1 MNLHE
6 HQAKTL
12 FKSYDLPTSNFFVA
26 NTVEEAKDLAKKL
39 NVSKWVVKA
48 QVHAG
53 GRGKAGGV
61 EVVESL
67 DDVEIFA
74 KKWLGKN
81 LVTYQTDKNGQPVN
95 SILIE
100 ECTEILS
107 ELYLGVVVDRST
119 RSIVVMASPEGGVN
133 IEEVAENNPEKIFK
147 ASVKIEDEASDDDAK
162 RLAQGLN
169 LNNEQTKQFIDI
181 FKNLSKLFIE
191 KDLALVEINPLVIDD
206 KNKLKCLDGKVS
218 VDSNAL
224 FRHEELMSLR
234 DTSQEE
240 QRELEASKWE
250 LNYVS
255 LEGDI
260 GCMGNG
266 AGLAMGTMDIIKL
279 SGGFPANFLDVGGG
293 VNKKSVSEAFK
304 IILSDPNVK
313 GILVNIFGGI
323 MKCDDIANGIVAAAK
338 NVDMTVPLVVRLE
351 GTNVEA
357 GKKILRE
364 SGVALTPADS
374 LAQAAEIIVEQVQSP
389 G

>member
-26 NTVEEAKDLAKKL
+26 NTVEEAKELAKKL

-67 DDVEIFA
+67 NDVEIFA

-81 LVTYQTDKNGQPVN
+81 LITYQTDKNGQPVN

-147 ASVKIEDEASDDDAK
+147 ASVKIAEEASDDDAK

-240 QRELEASKWE
+240 QRELEASKWD

-255 LEGDI
+255 LEGEI
-260 GCMGNG
+260 GCMVNG

-279 SGGFPANFLDVGGG
+279 AGGFPANFLDVGGG
-293 VNKKSVSEAFK
+293 VNEKSVSEAFK
-304 IILSDPNVK
+304 IILSDQKVK
-313 GILVNIFGGI
+313 AILINIFGGI
-323 MKCDDIANGIVAAAK
+323 VKCDVVAEGIISAVKEVGVDIPVIVRLKGNNANIAQEILTKSDLNIIFEPDLSIAAK
-338 NVDMTVPLVVRLE
+338 KA
-351 GTNVEA
+351 VELS
-357 GKKILRE
+357 K
-364 SGVALTPADS
+364 
-374 LAQAAEIIVEQVQSP
+374 
-389 G
+389 

>member
-26 NTVEEAKDLAKKL
+26 SKVEEAKELAKKL

-67 DDVEIFA
+67 DDVETFA

-100 ECTEILS
+100 ECTEISS
-107 ELYLGVVVDRST
+107 ELYLGIVIDRST

-147 ASVKIEDEASDDDAK
+147 ASVKIEEEASDDDAK

-169 LNNEQTKQFIDI
+169 LNNEQTNQFIDI
-181 FKNLSKLFIE
+181 FKNLLKLFIE

-240 QRELEASKWE
+240 QRELEASKWD

-255 LEGDI
+255 LEGEI
-260 GCMGNG
+260 GCMVNG

-279 SGGFPANFLDVGGG
+279 AGGFPANFLDVGGG
-293 VNKKSVSEAFK
+293 VNEKNVSEAFK
-304 IILSDPNVK
+304 IILSDQKVK
-313 GILVNIFGGI
+313 AILINIFGGI
-323 MKCDDIANGIVAAAK
+323 VKCDVVAEGIISAVKEVGVDIPVIVRLKGNNANIAQEILTKSDLNIIFEPDLSTAAK
-338 NVDMTVPLVVRLE
+338 KA
-351 GTNVEA
+351 VELS
-357 GKKILRE
+357 K
-364 SGVALTPADS
+364 
-374 LAQAAEIIVEQVQSP
+374 
-389 G
+389 

>member
-26 NTVEEAKDLAKKL
+26 NTVEEAKELAKKL

-61 EVVESL
+61 EIVESL

-81 LVTYQTDKNGQPVN
+81 LITYQTDKNGQPVN

-147 ASVKIEDEASDDDAK
+147 ASVKIAEEASDDDAK

-206 KNKLKCLDGKVS
+206 KNKLKCLDGKVT

-240 QRELEASKWE
+240 QRELEASKWD

-255 LEGDI
+255 LEGEI
-260 GCMGNG
+260 GCMVNG

-279 SGGFPANFLDVGGG
+279 AGGFPANFLDVGGG
-293 VNKKSVSEAFK
+293 VNEKSVSEAFK
-304 IILSDPNVK
+304 IILSDQKVK
-313 GILVNIFGGI
+313 AILINIFGGI
-323 MKCDDIANGIVAAAK
+323 VKCDVVAEGIISAVKEVGVDIPVIVRLKGNNANIAQEILTKSDLNIIFEPDLSIAAK
-338 NVDMTVPLVVRLE
+338 KA
-351 GTNVEA
+351 VELS
-357 GKKILRE
+357 K
-364 SGVALTPADS
+364 
-374 LAQAAEIIVEQVQSP
+374 
-389 G
+389 

>member
-26 NTVEEAKDLAKKL
+26 NTVEEAKELAKKL

-61 EVVESL
+61 EVVQSL

-81 LVTYQTDKNGQPVN
+81 LITYQTDKNGQPVN

-100 ECTEILS
+100 EYTEILS
-107 ELYLGVVVDRST
+107 ELYLGLVVDRST
-119 RSIVVMASPEGGVN
+119 RSIVVMVSPEGGVN

-147 ASVKIEDEASDDDAK
+147 ASVKIEEEASDDDAK

-169 LNNEQTKQFIDI
+169 LNSEQTKQFIDI

-224 FRHEELMSLR
+224 FRHEELMTLR

-240 QRELEASKWE
+240 QRELEASKWD

-255 LEGDI
+255 LEGEI
-260 GCMGNG
+260 GCMVNG

-279 SGGFPANFLDVGGG
+279 AGGFPANFLDVGGG
-293 VNKKSVSEAFK
+293 VNEKSVSEAFK
-304 IILSDPNVK
+304 IILSDQKVK
-313 GILVNIFGGI
+313 AILINIFGGI
-323 MKCDDIANGIVAAAK
+323 VKCDVVAEGIISAVKEVGVDIPVIVRLKGNNANIAQEILTESDLNIIFESDLSIAAK
-338 NVDMTVPLVVRLE
+338 KA
-351 GTNVEA
+351 VELS
-357 GKKILRE
+357 K
-364 SGVALTPADS
+364 
-374 LAQAAEIIVEQVQSP
+374 
-389 G
+389 

>member
-26 NTVEEAKDLAKKL
+26 NTVEEAKELAKKL

-81 LVTYQTDKNGQPVN
+81 LITYQTDKNGQPVN

-119 RSIVVMASPEGGVN
+119 RSIVVMVSPEGGVD

-147 ASVKIEDEASDDDAK
+147 ASVKIEEEASDDDAK

-240 QRELEASKWE
+240 QRELEASKWD

-255 LEGDI
+255 LEGEI
-260 GCMGNG
+260 GCMVNG

-279 SGGFPANFLDVGGG
+279 AGGFPANFLDVGGG
-293 VNKKSVSEAFK
+293 VNEKSVSEAFK
-304 IILSDPNVK
+304 IILSDQKVK
-313 GILVNIFGGI
+313 AILINIFGGI
-323 MKCDDIANGIVAAAK
+323 VKCDVVAEGIISAVKEVGVDIPVIVRLKGNNANIAQEILTKSDLNIIFEPDLSIAAK
-338 NVDMTVPLVVRLE
+338 KA
-351 GTNVEA
+351 VELS
-357 GKKILRE
+357 K
-364 SGVALTPADS
+364 
-374 LAQAAEIIVEQVQSP
+374 
-389 G
+389 

>member
-26 NTVEEAKDLAKKL
+26 NTVEEAKELAKKL

-81 LVTYQTDKNGQPVN
+81 LITYQTDKNGQPVN

-147 ASVKIEDEASDDDAK
+147 ASVKIAEEASEDDAK

-224 FRHEELMSLR
+224 FRHEELMRLR

-240 QRELEASKWE
+240 QRELEASKWD

-255 LEGDI
+255 LEGEI
-260 GCMGNG
+260 GCMVNG

-279 SGGFPANFLDVGGG
+279 AGGFPANFLDVGGG
-293 VNKKSVSEAFK
+293 VNEKSVSEAFK
-304 IILSDPNVK
+304 IILSDQKVK
-313 GILVNIFGGI
+313 AILINIFGGI
-323 MKCDDIANGIVAAAK
+323 VKCDVVAEGIISAVKEVGVDIPVIVRLKGNNANIAQEILTKSDLNIIFEPDLSIAAK
-338 NVDMTVPLVVRLE
+338 KA
-351 GTNVEA
+351 VELS
-357 GKKILRE
+357 K
-364 SGVALTPADS
+364 
-374 LAQAAEIIVEQVQSP
+374 
-389 G
+389 

>member
-26 NTVEEAKDLAKKL
+26 NTVEEAKELAKKL

-81 LVTYQTDKNGQPVN
+81 LITYQTDKNGQPVN

-147 ASVKIEDEASDDDAK
+147 ASVKIVEEASDDDAK

-181 FKNLSKLFIE
+181 FKNLSKLFID

-206 KNKLKCLDGKVS
+206 KNKLKCLDGKVT

-240 QRELEASKWE
+240 QRELEASKWD

-255 LEGDI
+255 LEGEI
-260 GCMGNG
+260 GCMVNG

-279 SGGFPANFLDVGGG
+279 AGGFPANFLDVGGG
-293 VNKKSVSEAFK
+293 VNEKSVSEAFK
-304 IILSDPNVK
+304 IILSDQKVK
-313 GILVNIFGGI
+313 AILINIFGGI
-323 MKCDDIANGIVAAAK
+323 VKCDVVAEGIISAVKEVGVDIPVIVRLKGNNANIAQEILTKSDLNIIFEPDLSIAAK
-338 NVDMTVPLVVRLE
+338 KA
-351 GTNVEA
+351 VELS
-357 GKKILRE
+357 K
-364 SGVALTPADS
+364 
-374 LAQAAEIIVEQVQSP
+374 
-389 G
+389 

>member
-26 NTVEEAKDLAKKL
+26 NTVEEAKELAKKL

-147 ASVKIEDEASDDDAK
+147 ASVKIAEEASDDDAK

-240 QRELEASKWE
+240 QRELEASKWD

-255 LEGDI
+255 LEGEI
-260 GCMGNG
+260 GCMVNG

-279 SGGFPANFLDVGGG
+279 AGGFPANFLDVGGG

-304 IILSDPNVK
+304 IILSDQKVK
-313 GILVNIFGGI
+313 AILINIFGGI
-323 MKCDDIANGIVAAAK
+323 VKCDVVAEGIISAVKEVGVDIPVIVRLKGNNANIAQEILTKSDLNIIFEPDLSIAAK
-338 NVDMTVPLVVRLE
+338 KA
-351 GTNVEA
+351 VELS
-357 GKKILRE
+357 K
-364 SGVALTPADS
+364 
-374 LAQAAEIIVEQVQSP
+374 
-389 G
+389 

>member
-12 FKSYDLPTSNFFVA
+12 FKSYALPTSNFFVA
-26 NTVEEAKDLAKKL
+26 NTVEEAKELAKKL

-100 ECTEILS
+100 EFTEILS

-147 ASVKIEDEASDDDAK
+147 ASVKIEDEALDDDAK

-191 KDLALVEINPLVIDD
+191 KDLALTEINPLVIDD
-206 KNKLKCLDGKVS
+206 KNNLKCLDGKVS

-224 FRHEELMSLR
+224 FRHEELMRLR

-240 QRELEASKWE
+240 QRELEASKWD

-255 LEGDI
+255 LEGEI
-260 GCMGNG
+260 GCMVNG

-279 SGGFPANFLDVGGG
+279 AGGVPANFLDVGGG
-293 VNKKSVSEAFK
+293 VNEKSVSEAFK
-304 IILSDPNVK
+304 IILSDQKVK
-313 GILVNIFGGI
+313 AILINIFGGI
-323 MKCDDIANGIVAAAK
+323 VKCDVVAEGIISAVKEVGVDIPVIVRLKGNNANIAQEILTKSDLNIIFEPDLSIAAK
-338 NVDMTVPLVVRLE
+338 KA
-351 GTNVEA
+351 VELS
-357 GKKILRE
+357 K
-364 SGVALTPADS
+364 
-374 LAQAAEIIVEQVQSP
+374 
-389 G
+389 

>member
-26 NTVEEAKDLAKKL
+26 SKVEDAKELAEKL

-67 DDVEIFA
+67 KDVESFA

-100 ECTEILS
+100 ECTEIIS
-107 ELYLGVVVDRST
+107 EFYLGVVVDRST

-133 IEEVAENNPEKIFK
+133 IEEVADNKPEKI
-147 ASVKIEDEASDDDAK
+147 
-162 RLAQGLN
+162 LN
-169 LNNEQTKQFIDI
+169 LTDEQTKQFLGI
-181 FKNLSKLFIE
+181 FKNLFKLFIE

-218 VDSNAL
+218 IDNNAL
-224 FRHEELMSLR
+224 FRQKELLSLR

-240 QRELEASKWE
+240 QRELEASKWD

-260 GCMGNG
+260 GCMVNG

-304 IILSDPNVK
+304 IILSDKNVK
-313 GILVNIFGGI
+313 SILINIFGGI
-323 MKCDDIANGIVAAAK
+323 VKCDVVAEGIISAVKEVGVDIPVIVRLKGNNANIAQEILTKSDLNIVFEPDLSTAAK
-338 NVDMTVPLVVRLE
+338 K
-351 GTNVEA
+351 A
-357 GKKILRE
+357 
-364 SGVALTPADS
+364 
-374 LAQAAEIIVEQVQSP
+374 VQFSK
-389 G
+389 

>member
-26 NTVEEAKDLAKKL
+26 NTAEEAKKLAKKL

-67 DDVEIFA
+67 VDVEIFA

-119 RSIVVMASPEGGVN
+119 KSIVVMVSSEGGVN

-147 ASVKIEDEASDDDAK
+147 ASVKIEEEASDDDAK

-169 LNNEQTKQFIDI
+169 LTSKQTKQFIDI
-181 FKNLSKLFIE
+181 FKNLLKLFIE

-240 QRELEASKWE
+240 QRELEASKWD

-255 LEGDI
+255 LEGEI
-260 GCMGNG
+260 GCMVNG

-279 SGGFPANFLDVGGG
+279 AGGFPANFLDVGGG
-293 VNKKSVSEAFK
+293 VNEKSVSEAFK
-304 IILSDPNVK
+304 IILSDQKVK
-313 GILVNIFGGI
+313 AILINIFGGI
-323 MKCDDIANGIVAAAK
+323 VKCDVVAEGIISAVKEVGVDIPVIVRLKGNNANIAQEILTKSDLNIIFEPDLSIAAK
-338 NVDMTVPLVVRLE
+338 RA
-351 GTNVEA
+351 VELS
-357 GKKILRE
+357 K
-364 SGVALTPADS
+364 
-374 LAQAAEIIVEQVQSP
+374 
-389 G
+389 

>member
-26 NTVEEAKDLAKKL
+26 NTVEEAKELAKKL

-61 EVVESL
+61 EVVQSL

-119 RSIVVMASPEGGVN
+119 RSIVVMVSPEGGVN

-147 ASVKIEDEASDDDAK
+147 ASVKIEEEASDDDAK

-240 QRELEASKWE
+240 QRELEASKWD

-255 LEGDI
+255 LEGEI
-260 GCMGNG
+260 GCMVNG

-279 SGGFPANFLDVGGG
+279 AGGFPANFLDVGGG
-293 VNKKSVSEAFK
+293 VNEKSVSEAFK
-304 IILSDPNVK
+304 IILSDQKVK
-313 GILVNIFGGI
+313 AILINIFGGI
-323 MKCDDIANGIVAAAK
+323 VKCDVVAEGIISAVKEVGVDIPVIVRLKGNNANIAQEILTKSDLNIIFEPDLSIAAK
-338 NVDMTVPLVVRLE
+338 KA
-351 GTNVEA
+351 VELS
-357 GKKILRE
+357 K
-364 SGVALTPADS
+364 
-374 LAQAAEIIVEQVQSP
+374 
-389 G
+389 

>member
-26 NTVEEAKDLAKKL
+26 NTVEEAKELAKKL

-100 ECTEILS
+100 EFTEILS

-147 ASVKIEDEASDDDAK
+147 ASVKIAEEASDDDAK

-240 QRELEASKWE
+240 QRELEASKWD

-255 LEGDI
+255 LEGEI
-260 GCMGNG
+260 GCMVNG

-279 SGGFPANFLDVGGG
+279 AGGFPANFLDVGGG
-293 VNKKSVSEAFK
+293 VNEKNVSEAFK
-304 IILSDPNVK
+304 IILSDQKVK
-313 GILVNIFGGI
+313 AILINIFGGI
-323 MKCDDIANGIVAAAK
+323 VKCDVVAEGIISAVKEVGVDIPVIVRLKGNNANIAQEILTKSDLNIIFEPDLSIAAK
-338 NVDMTVPLVVRLE
+338 KA
-351 GTNVEA
+351 VELS
-357 GKKILRE
+357 K
-364 SGVALTPADS
+364 
-374 LAQAAEIIVEQVQSP
+374 
-389 G
+389 

>member
-26 NTVEEAKDLAKKL
+26 NTFEEAKELAKKL

-67 DDVEIFA
+67 DDVETFA

-100 ECTEILS
+100 ECTEISS
-107 ELYLGVVVDRST
+107 ELYLGIVVDRST

-147 ASVKIEDEASDDDAK
+147 ASVKIEEEASDDDAK

-169 LNNEQTKQFIDI
+169 LNSEQTNQFIDI

-206 KNKLKCLDGKVS
+206 KNKLKCLDGKVT

-240 QRELEASKWE
+240 QRELEASKWD

-255 LEGDI
+255 LEGEI
-260 GCMGNG
+260 GCMVNG

-279 SGGFPANFLDVGGG
+279 AGGFPANFLDVGGG
-293 VNKKSVSEAFK
+293 VNEKNVSEAFK
-304 IILSDPNVK
+304 IILSDQKVK
-313 GILVNIFGGI
+313 AILINIFGGI
-323 MKCDDIANGIVAAAK
+323 VKCDVVAEGIISAVKEVGVDIPVIVRLKGNNANIAQEILTKSDLNIIFEPDLSTAAK
-338 NVDMTVPLVVRLE
+338 KA
-351 GTNVEA
+351 VELS
-357 GKKILRE
+357 K
-364 SGVALTPADS
+364 
-374 LAQAAEIIVEQVQSP
+374 
-389 G
+389 

>member
-26 NTVEEAKDLAKKL
+26 NTVKEAKELAKKL

-61 EVVESL
+61 EFVESL

-100 ECTEILS
+100 EYTEILS
-107 ELYLGVVVDRST
+107 ELYLGIVVDRST

-147 ASVKIEDEASDDDAK
+147 ASVKIEEEASDDDAK

-169 LNNEQTKQFIDI
+169 LNNEQTRQFIDI

-224 FRHEELMSLR
+224 FRQEELMSLR

-240 QRELEASKWE
+240 QRELAASKWD

-255 LEGDI
+255 LEGEI
-260 GCMGNG
+260 GCMVNG

-279 SGGFPANFLDVGGG
+279 AGGFPANFLDVGGG

-304 IILSDPNVK
+304 IILSDHKVK
-313 GILVNIFGGI
+313 AILINIFGGI
-323 MKCDDIANGIVAAAK
+323 VKCDVVAEGIISAVKEVGVDIPVIVRLKGNNANIAQKILNKSDLNIIFEPDLSIAAK
-338 NVDMTVPLVVRLE
+338 KA
-351 GTNVEA
+351 VELS
-357 GKKILRE
+357 K
-364 SGVALTPADS
+364 
-374 LAQAAEIIVEQVQSP
+374 
-389 G
+389 

>member
-26 NTVEEAKDLAKKL
+26 NTVEEAKELAKKL

-61 EVVESL
+61 EVVQSL

-100 ECTEILS
+100 EYTEILS
-107 ELYLGVVVDRST
+107 ELYLGLVVDRST
-119 RSIVVMASPEGGVN
+119 RSIVVMVSPEGGVN

-147 ASVKIEDEASDDDAK
+147 ASVKIEEEASDDDAK

-169 LNNEQTKQFIDI
+169 LNSEQTKQFIDI

-224 FRHEELMSLR
+224 FRHEELMTLR

-240 QRELEASKWE
+240 QRELEASKWD

-255 LEGDI
+255 LEGEI
-260 GCMGNG
+260 GCMVNG

-279 SGGFPANFLDVGGG
+279 AGGFPANFLDVGGG
-293 VNKKSVSEAFK
+293 VNEKSVSEAFK
-304 IILSDPNVK
+304 IILSDQKVK
-313 GILVNIFGGI
+313 AILINIFGGI
-323 MKCDDIANGIVAAAK
+323 VKCDVVAEGIISAVKEVGVDIPVIVRLKGNNANIAQEILTESDLNIIFEPDLSIAAK
-338 NVDMTVPLVVRLE
+338 KA
-351 GTNVEA
+351 VELS
-357 GKKILRE
+357 K
-364 SGVALTPADS
+364 
-374 LAQAAEIIVEQVQSP
+374 
-389 G
+389 

>member
-26 NTVEEAKDLAKKL
+26 NTVEEAKELAKKL

-81 LVTYQTDKNGQPVN
+81 LITYQTDKNGQPVN

-147 ASVKIEDEASDDDAK
+147 ASVKIVEEASDDDAK

-218 VDSNAL
+218 IDSNAL

-240 QRELEASKWE
+240 QRELEASKWD

-255 LEGDI
+255 LEGEI
-260 GCMGNG
+260 GCMVNG

-279 SGGFPANFLDVGGG
+279 AGGFPANFLDVGGG
-293 VNKKSVSEAFK
+293 VNEKSVSEAFK
-304 IILSDPNVK
+304 IILSDQKVK
-313 GILVNIFGGI
+313 AILINIFGGI
-323 MKCDDIANGIVAAAK
+323 VKCDVVAEGIISAVKEVGVDIPVIVRLKGNNANIAQEILTKSDLNIIFEPDLSIAAK
-338 NVDMTVPLVVRLE
+338 KA
-351 GTNVEA
+351 VELS
-357 GKKILRE
+357 K
-364 SGVALTPADS
+364 
-374 LAQAAEIIVEQVQSP
+374 
-389 G
+389 

>member
-26 NTVEEAKDLAKKL
+26 NTVEEAKELAKKL

-61 EVVESL
+61 EVVQSL

-119 RSIVVMASPEGGVN
+119 RSIVVMVSPEGGVN

-147 ASVKIEDEASDDDAK
+147 ASVKIEEEASDDDAK

-169 LNNEQTKQFIDI
+169 LNSEQTKQFIDI

-224 FRHEELMSLR
+224 FRHEELMNLR
-234 DTSQEE
+234 DKSQEE
-240 QRELEASKWE
+240 QRELEASKWD

-255 LEGDI
+255 LEGEI
-260 GCMGNG
+260 GCMVNG

-279 SGGFPANFLDVGGG
+279 AGGFPANFLDVGGG

-304 IILSDPNVK
+304 IILSDQKVK
-313 GILVNIFGGI
+313 AILINIFGGI
-323 MKCDDIANGIVAAAK
+323 VKCDVVAEGIISAVKEVGVDIPVIVRLKGNNANIAQEILTESDLNIIFESDLSIAAK
-338 NVDMTVPLVVRLE
+338 KA
-351 GTNVEA
+351 VELS
-357 GKKILRE
+357 K
-364 SGVALTPADS
+364 
-374 LAQAAEIIVEQVQSP
+374 
-389 G
+389 

>member
-26 NTVEEAKDLAKKL
+26 SKVEDAKELAEKL

-67 DDVEIFA
+67 EDVESFA

-100 ECTEILS
+100 ECTEIIS

-133 IEEVAENNPEKIFK
+133 IEEVAEKKPEKIYK
-147 ASVKIEDEASDDDAK
+147 ASVKIYEEISDDEGK

-169 LNNEQTKQFIDI
+169 LTDEQTKQFLGI
-181 FKNLSKLFIE
+181 FKNLFKLFIE

-218 VDSNAL
+218 IDNNAL
-224 FRHEELMSLR
+224 FRQKELLSLR

-240 QRELEASKWE
+240 QRELEASKWD

-260 GCMGNG
+260 GCMVNG

-304 IILSDPNVK
+304 IILSDKNVK
-313 GILVNIFGGI
+313 SILINIFGGI
-323 MKCDDIANGIVAAAK
+323 VKCDVVAEGIISAVKEVGVDIPVIVRLKGNNANIAQEILTKSDLNIVFEPDLSTAAK
-338 NVDMTVPLVVRLE
+338 K
-351 GTNVEA
+351 A
-357 GKKILRE
+357 
-364 SGVALTPADS
+364 
-374 LAQAAEIIVEQVQSP
+374 VQFSK
-389 G
+389 

>member
-26 NTVEEAKDLAKKL
+26 NTVEEAKELAKKL

-81 LVTYQTDKNGQPVN
+81 LITYQTDKNGQPVN

-224 FRHEELMSLR
+224 FRQEELMSLR

-240 QRELEASKWE
+240 QRELEASKWD

-255 LEGDI
+255 LEGEI
-260 GCMGNG
+260 GCMVNG

-279 SGGFPANFLDVGGG
+279 AGGFPANFLDVGGG
-293 VNKKSVSEAFK
+293 VNEKSVSEAFK
-304 IILSDPNVK
+304 IILSDQKVK
-313 GILVNIFGGI
+313 AILINIFGGI
-323 MKCDDIANGIVAAAK
+323 VKCDVVAEGIISAVKEVGVDIPVIVRLKGNNANIAQEILTKSDLNIIFEPDLSTAAK
-338 NVDMTVPLVVRLE
+338 KA
-351 GTNVEA
+351 VELS
-357 GKKILRE
+357 K
-364 SGVALTPADS
+364 
-374 LAQAAEIIVEQVQSP
+374 
-389 G
+389 

>member
-26 NTVEEAKDLAKKL
+26 NTVEEAKELAKKL

-147 ASVKIEDEASDDDAK
+147 ASVKIEEEASDDDAK
-162 RLAQGLN
+162 KLAQGLN

-240 QRELEASKWE
+240 QRELEASKWD

-255 LEGDI
+255 LEGEI
-260 GCMGNG
+260 GCMVNG

-279 SGGFPANFLDVGGG
+279 AGGFPANFLDVGGG
-293 VNKKSVSEAFK
+293 VNEKSVSEAFK
-304 IILSDPNVK
+304 IILSDQKVK
-313 GILVNIFGGI
+313 AILINIFGGI
-323 MKCDDIANGIVAAAK
+323 VKCDVVAEGIISAVKEVGVDIPVIVRLKGNNANIAQEILTKSDLNIIFEPDLSIAAK
-338 NVDMTVPLVVRLE
+338 KA
-351 GTNVEA
+351 VELS
-357 GKKILRE
+357 K
-364 SGVALTPADS
+364 
-374 LAQAAEIIVEQVQSP
+374 
-389 G
+389 

>member
-26 NTVEEAKDLAKKL
+26 NTVEEAKELAKKL

-147 ASVKIEDEASDDDAK
+147 ASVKIEEEVLDDDAK

-169 LNNEQTKQFIDI
+169 LNSEQTKQFIDI

-240 QRELEASKWE
+240 QRELEASKWD

-255 LEGDI
+255 LEGEI
-260 GCMGNG
+260 GCMVNG

-279 SGGFPANFLDVGGG
+279 AGGFPANFLDVGGG
-293 VNKKSVSEAFK
+293 VNEKNVSEAFK
-304 IILSDPNVK
+304 IILSDQKVK
-313 GILVNIFGGI
+313 AILINIFGGI
-323 MKCDDIANGIVAAAK
+323 VKCDVVAEGIISAVKEVGVDIPVIVRLKGNNANIAQEILTKSDLNIIFEPDLFTAAK
-338 NVDMTVPLVVRLE
+338 KA
-351 GTNVEA
+351 VELS
-357 GKKILRE
+357 K
-364 SGVALTPADS
+364 
-374 LAQAAEIIVEQVQSP
+374 
-389 G
+389 

>member
-26 NTVEEAKDLAKKL
+26 NTVEEAKELAKKL

-61 EVVESL
+61 EVVQSL

-100 ECTEILS
+100 EYTEILS
-107 ELYLGVVVDRST
+107 ELYLGLVVDRST
-119 RSIVVMASPEGGVN
+119 RSIVVMVSPEGGVN

-147 ASVKIEDEASDDDAK
+147 ASVKIEEEASDDDAK

-169 LNNEQTKQFIDI
+169 LNSEQTKQFIDI

-224 FRHEELMSLR
+224 FRHEELMTLR

-240 QRELEASKWE
+240 QRELEASKWD

-255 LEGDI
+255 LEGEI
-260 GCMGNG
+260 GCMVNG

-279 SGGFPANFLDVGGG
+279 AGGFPANFLDVGGG
-293 VNKKSVSEAFK
+293 VNEKSVSEAFK
-304 IILSDPNVK
+304 IILSDQKVK
-313 GILVNIFGGI
+313 AILINIFGGI
-323 MKCDDIANGIVAAAK
+323 VKCDVVAEGIISAVKEVGVDIPVIVRLKGNNANIAQEILTESDLNIIFESDLSIAAK
-338 NVDMTVPLVVRLE
+338 KA
-351 GTNVEA
+351 VELS
-357 GKKILRE
+357 K
-364 SGVALTPADS
+364 
-374 LAQAAEIIVEQVQSP
+374 
-389 G
+389 

>member
-26 NTVEEAKDLAKKL
+26 NTVEEAKELAKKL

-61 EVVESL
+61 EIVESL

-81 LVTYQTDKNGQPVN
+81 LITYQTDKNGQPVN

-100 ECTEILS
+100 ECTEISS
-107 ELYLGVVVDRST
+107 ELYLGIVVDRST

-147 ASVKIEDEASDDDAK
+147 ASVKIEEEASDDDAK

-169 LNNEQTKQFIDI
+169 LNSEQTNQFIDI

-206 KNKLKCLDGKVS
+206 KNKLKCLDGKVT

-240 QRELEASKWE
+240 QRELEASKWD

-255 LEGDI
+255 LEGEI
-260 GCMGNG
+260 GCMVNG

-279 SGGFPANFLDVGGG
+279 AGGFPANFLDVGGG
-293 VNKKSVSEAFK
+293 VNEKNVSEAFK
-304 IILSDPNVK
+304 IILSDQKVK
-313 GILVNIFGGI
+313 AILINIFGGI
-323 MKCDDIANGIVAAAK
+323 VKCDVVAEGIISAVKEVGVDIPVIVRLKGNNANIAQEILTKSDLNIIFEPDLSTAAK
-338 NVDMTVPLVVRLE
+338 KA
-351 GTNVEA
+351 VELS
-357 GKKILRE
+357 K
-364 SGVALTPADS
+364 
-374 LAQAAEIIVEQVQSP
+374 
-389 G
+389 

>member
-26 NTVEEAKDLAKKL
+26 NTVEEAKELAKKL

-61 EVVESL
+61 EIVESL

-81 LVTYQTDKNGQPVN
+81 LITYQTDKNGQPVN

-147 ASVKIEDEASDDDAK
+147 ASLKIEEEVSDDDAK

-169 LNNEQTKQFIDI
+169 LNSEQTKQFIDI

-240 QRELEASKWE
+240 QRELEASKWD

-255 LEGDI
+255 LEGEI
-260 GCMGNG
+260 GCMVNG

-279 SGGFPANFLDVGGG
+279 AGGFPANFLDVGGG
-293 VNKKSVSEAFK
+293 VNEKSVSEAFK
-304 IILSDPNVK
+304 IILSDQKVK
-313 GILVNIFGGI
+313 AILINIFGGI
-323 MKCDDIANGIVAAAK
+323 VKCDVVAEGIISAVKEVGVDIPVIVRLKGNNANIAQEILTKSDLNIIFEPDLSIAAK
-338 NVDMTVPLVVRLE
+338 KA
-351 GTNVEA
+351 VELS
-357 GKKILRE
+357 K
-364 SGVALTPADS
+364 
-374 LAQAAEIIVEQVQSP
+374 
-389 G
+389 

>member
-1 MNLHE
+1 LNLHE

-26 NTVEEAKDLAKKL
+26 SKVEEAKELAKKL
-39 NVSKWVVKA
+39 NVSKWVLKA

-67 DDVEIFA
+67 DDVETFA

-100 ECTEILS
+100 ECTEISS
-107 ELYLGVVVDRST
+107 ELYLGIVVDRST

-147 ASVKIEDEASDDDAK
+147 ASVKIEEEASDDDAK

-169 LNNEQTKQFIDI
+169 LNSEQTNQFIDI

-206 KNKLKCLDGKVS
+206 KNKLKCLDGKVT

-240 QRELEASKWE
+240 QRELEASKWD

-255 LEGDI
+255 LEGEI
-260 GCMGNG
+260 GCMVNG

-279 SGGFPANFLDVGGG
+279 AGGFPANFLDVGGG
-293 VNKKSVSEAFK
+293 VNEKNVSEAFK
-304 IILSDPNVK
+304 IILSDQKVK
-313 GILVNIFGGI
+313 AILINIFGGI
-323 MKCDDIANGIVAAAK
+323 VKCDVVAEGIISAVKEVGVDIPVIVRLKGNNANIAQEILTKSDLNIIFEPDLSTAAK
-338 NVDMTVPLVVRLE
+338 KA
-351 GTNVEA
+351 VELS
-357 GKKILRE
+357 K
-364 SGVALTPADS
+364 
-374 LAQAAEIIVEQVQSP
+374 
-389 G
+389 

>member
-26 NTVEEAKDLAKKL
+26 NTVEEAKELAKKL

-61 EVVESL
+61 EVVQSL

-119 RSIVVMASPEGGVN
+119 RSIVVMVSPEGGVN

-147 ASVKIEDEASDDDAK
+147 ASVKIEEEASDDDAK

-169 LNNEQTKQFIDI
+169 LNSEQTKQFIDI

-240 QRELEASKWE
+240 QRELEASKWD

-255 LEGDI
+255 LEGEI
-260 GCMGNG
+260 GCMVNG

-279 SGGFPANFLDVGGG
+279 AGGFPANFLDVGGG
-293 VNKKSVSEAFK
+293 VNEKSVSEAFK
-304 IILSDPNVK
+304 IILSDQKVK
-313 GILVNIFGGI
+313 AILINIFGGI
-323 MKCDDIANGIVAAAK
+323 VKCDVVAEGIISAVKEVGVDIPVIVRLKGNNANIAQEILTESDLNIIFEPDLSIAAK
-338 NVDMTVPLVVRLE
+338 KA
-351 GTNVEA
+351 VELS
-357 GKKILRE
+357 K
-364 SGVALTPADS
+364 
-374 LAQAAEIIVEQVQSP
+374 
-389 G
+389 

>member
-26 NTVEEAKDLAKKL
+26 SKVEEAKELAKKL

-67 DDVEIFA
+67 DDVETFA

-100 ECTEILS
+100 ECTEISS
-107 ELYLGVVVDRST
+107 ELYLGIVVDRST

-147 ASVKIEDEASDDDAK
+147 ASVKIEEEASDDDAK

-169 LNNEQTKQFIDI
+169 LNSEQTNQFIDI

-240 QRELEASKWE
+240 QRELEASKWD

-255 LEGDI
+255 LEGEI
-260 GCMGNG
+260 GCMVNG

-279 SGGFPANFLDVGGG
+279 AGGFPANFLDVGGG
-293 VNKKSVSEAFK
+293 VNEKNVSEAFK
-304 IILSDPNVK
+304 IILSDQKVK
-313 GILVNIFGGI
+313 AILINIFGGI
-323 MKCDDIANGIVAAAK
+323 VKCDVVAEGIISAVKEVGVDIPVIVRLKGNNANIAQEILTKSDLNIIFEPDLSTAAK
-338 NVDMTVPLVVRLE
+338 KA
-351 GTNVEA
+351 VELS
-357 GKKILRE
+357 K
-364 SGVALTPADS
+364 
-374 LAQAAEIIVEQVQSP
+374 
-389 G
+389 